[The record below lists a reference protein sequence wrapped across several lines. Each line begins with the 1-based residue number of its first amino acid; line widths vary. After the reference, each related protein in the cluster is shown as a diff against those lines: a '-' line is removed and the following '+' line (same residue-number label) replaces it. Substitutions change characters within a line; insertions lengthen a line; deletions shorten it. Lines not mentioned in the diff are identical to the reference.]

1 MRAYSGDP
9 RRHSQSLR
17 LIDVAATLIS
27 TCPALGDG
35 VGTSSVRNTSGD
47 P

>member
-27 TCPALGDG
+27 TCPAAGDG
-35 VGTSSVRNTSGD
+35 VGTSSIRNTSGD